1 MIRDLDALDGPVLI
15 FGGPYSNLQ
24 ATEALLAQA
33 KHLDIPPT
41 NIICTGDIIAYAGNP
56 VETLD
61 AIIQSGIQVVMGNC
75 EDSFGNGGDDC
86 GCGFD
91 EGSACELLS
100 RQWYSHADST
110 LTPWHRQWMRDL
122 PGHLRFGIGRFRF
135 AVIHGGVK
143 DISRWIFKST
153 AECIKRQE
161 IDDLGW
167 CTPVD
172 GIIGGHC
179 GLPFVD
185 DLGDKL
191 WLNPGVI
198 GMPAN
203 DGTPRTWYAVLDAN
217 GNGLT
222 IDLRALDYAHE
233 LAANCMFE
241 ANLAPAYAKTLT
253 TGLWPNMDV
262 LPDIERTQVGQAI
275 QPEMVTWTPRQLA
288 AAE

>member
-1 MIRDLDALDGPVLI
+1 MIRDLDALQGPVLI
-15 FGGPYSNLQ
+15 FGGPYSNLE
-24 ATEALLAQA
+24 ATEAVLAEA
-33 KHLDIPPT
+33 MRLGIPPT
-41 NIICTGDIIAYAGNP
+41 NVICTGDIIAYAGNP

-61 AIIQSGIQVVMGNC
+61 AIIRSGIQVVMGNC

-91 EGSACELLS
+91 EGSACDLLS
-100 RQWYSHADST
+100 RQWYSYADSL

-122 PGHLRFGIGRFRF
+122 PGQLRFGIGGFRF
-135 AVIHGGVK
+135 AVIHGGVR
-143 DISRWIFKST
+143 DISRWIFQST
-153 AECIKRQE
+153 PECIKRRE
-161 IDDLGW
+161 IGDLGW

-203 DGTPRTWYAVLDAN
+203 DGTPRTWYAVLEPED
-217 GNGLT
+217 NGLK
-222 IDLRALDYAHE
+222 IDLRALDYNHDT
-233 LAANCMFE
+233 AARRMLK
-241 ANLAPAYAKTLT
+241 ANLAPAYAETLT

-262 LPDIERTQVGQAI
+262 LPEIERQQVGQPI
-275 QPEMVTWTPRQLA
+275 GPETLLWAPRQMI